1 MTRFK
6 NNKITIKK
14 RRKGAMEMK
23 IRKIFLLA
31 GMLAALTLLIPASQA
46 LAGGGAEPP
55 PEGAILEGP
64 EIWGVVVMFCLP
76 GLNNDTVTVRFKRVV
91 DCNVETETLV
101 DLGWALECPDN
112 EASAVGHTLP
122 EGTTVF
128 GKATPYISKVKNFYK
143 EGNIVSF
150 DAQFKYWH
158 R

>member
-1 MTRFK
+1 M
-6 NNKITIKK
+6 NL
-14 RRKGAMEMK
+14 RKTVVIIG
-23 IRKIFLLA
+23 LA
-31 GMLAALTLLIPASQA
+31 AILAALTPCPQA

-55 PEGAILEGP
+55 PDGVIYEGP
-64 EIWGVVVMFCLP
+64 EIWGVVVMLCLP

-101 DLGWALECPDN
+101 DLGFALECPPD

-128 GKATPYISKVKNFYK
+128 VKATPYITKVKNFKK
-143 EGNIVSF
+143 EDNIVSF

>member
-1 MTRFK
+1 M
-6 NNKITIKK
+6 
-14 RRKGAMEMK
+14 KGAKEME

-55 PEGAILEGP
+55 PEGAIFEGP
-64 EIWGVVVMFCLP
+64 EIWGVVVMFCGP
-76 GLNNDTVTVRFKRVV
+76 SVGDDIAAVRFKRVV
-91 DCNVETETLV
+91 DCNVETEALV
-101 DLGWALECPDN
+101 DLGWALECPPD
-112 EASAVGHTLP
+112 EASAAGHSLP
-122 EGTTVF
+122 EGTTIF
-128 GKATPYISKVKNFYK
+128 GKATPYITKVKNFYK

>member
-1 MTRFK
+1 
-6 NNKITIKK
+6 
-14 RRKGAMEMK
+14 ME

-55 PEGAILEGP
+55 PPGAIFEGP
-64 EIWGVVVMFCLP
+64 EIWGVVVMFCGP
-76 GLNNDTVTVRFKRVV
+76 GVGDDIVTVRFKRVV

-101 DLGWALECPDN
+101 DLNWAACPTD
-112 EASAVGHTLP
+112 EASAAGHTLP
-122 EGTTVF
+122 EGTIVF
-128 GKATPYISKVKNFYK
+128 GKATPYINKVKNFVR
-143 EGNIVSF
+143 EGNVVSF